1 MTLAHVRDLVA
12 NRIGSVAVGVLA
24 LVLVWTHCAAG
35 QSNEDAFLDGLRF
48 RRLFSLAELHCAEQL
63 RDPNLEPRDRVG
75 LVIELIRTYAE
86 HATQSPPNERGDR
99 WAMARKTAED
109 FLQQHRDNPRRLLVQ
124 VQDALTAL
132 AQGELARMEAEVA
145 TQPDEALAR
154 ARDTIREAANLL
166 EKTNKQL
173 DQPAPGEGVTGDAL
187 TANERFSLQNH
198 VQFQLARAYRNRA
211 LCYPQGSD
219 DRIAA
224 LNMAIEKL
232 NNALRRLG
240 TGDPL
245 IWKTHLDLAICFRL
259 LGNPGQANQALAT
272 TSVPSAPRNVRLR
285 SAAERA
291 RLELATGKA
300 EKAMKDLDGQRQL
313 LGATSAE
320 MDFVQLE
327 AFISLWKQAVARM
340 DESQAELWQQKAT
353 ATVAYLESNHGPY
366 WGRLG
371 ELELLRAAGKT
382 IGGGNVEILQRTADN
397 LYRRGQLEEAIATYE
412 KAASQATNLG
422 QTGSAFDLLFKAA
435 LVEQKAKEHHKAGQR
450 LRQLSLSMKSQP
462 KSAEAHLLAGW
473 NMAQATRAAPEL
485 LSEYAE
491 TLEEHIEQWPKDAT
505 SHTARMWLGR
515 VREREQDWKA
525 AVAAYQSVAPA
536 HKDFTEAVSATGRCW
551 LQWLQQQQ
559 AAGQPTKAAAEAA
572 AQYFESLVVG
582 PEKKWPERWTPAQR
596 AAALL
601 AAQLRLDFAE
611 DSFATAETMLSAALH
626 YCVDAPDAWQATA
639 QSMLVVALAGQPG
652 KRQEA
657 RRLLE
662 KLGGGSKDRLLDLIS
677 SLSTLARQAAPQ
689 MRGELA
695 VLQLAALAKLEEDD
709 VLLDESMRIRIPQV
723 KAEAL
728 AASGRIDEA
737 LALYRSLVRQYP
749 NNRAIHFDMA
759 QLLLD
764 GDSKSASQQ
773 ALDEWARIAKRCRRG
788 TDEWYRA
795 KYSIA
800 LAYCKLGNRTEAV
813 KRIRYWKATS
823 DIDQSD
829 WKVRFD
835 KLLAKCEG

>member
-1 MTLAHVRDLVA
+1 
-12 NRIGSVAVGVLA
+12 
-24 LVLVWTHCAAG
+24 
-35 QSNEDAFLDGLRF
+35 
-48 RRLFSLAELHCAEQL
+48 
-63 RDPNLEPRDRVG
+63 
-75 LVIELIRTYAE
+75 
-86 HATQSPPNERGDR
+86 
-99 WAMARKTAED
+99 
-109 FLQQHRDNPRRLLVQ
+109 
-124 VQDALTAL
+124 
-132 AQGELARMEAEVA
+132 
-145 TQPDEALAR
+145 
-154 ARDTIREAANLL
+154 
-166 EKTNKQL
+166 
-173 DQPAPGEGVTGDAL
+173 
-187 TANERFSLQNH
+187 
-198 VQFQLARAYRNRA
+198 
-211 LCYPQGSD
+211 
-219 DRIAA
+219 
-224 LNMAIEKL
+224 
-232 NNALRRLG
+232 
-240 TGDPL
+240 
-245 IWKTHLDLAICFRL
+245 
-259 LGNPGQANQALAT
+259 
-272 TSVPSAPRNVRLR
+272 
-285 SAAERA
+285 
-291 RLELATGKA
+291 
-300 EKAMKDLDGQRQL
+300 
-313 LGATSAE
+313 

-327 AFISLWKQAVARM
+327 AFLSLWKQAVAQM
-340 DESQAELWQQKAT
+340 DESQAEQWQQKAT
-353 ATVAYLESNHGPY
+353 ATVTYLESNHGPY

-382 IGGGNVEILQRTADN
+382 SGGGNVEILQRTADN
-397 LYRRGQLEEAIATYE
+397 LYRRGQLKEAIATYE
-412 KAASQATNLG
+412 KAASQANNLG
-422 QTGSAFDLLFKAA
+422 QTSSAFDLLFKAA
-435 LVEQKAKEHHKAGQR
+435 LVEQKADEHRKASQR
-450 LRQLSLSMKSQP
+450 LRQLSLSMKAQP

-473 NMAQATRAAPEL
+473 NLAQATRAAPEL

-491 TLEEHIEQWPKDAT
+491 VLEEHIDHWPKNPT

-525 AVAAYQSVAPA
+525 AVAAYQGVAA
-536 HKDFTEAVSATGRCW
+536 EHKDFTEAVSATGRCW

-559 AAGQPTKAAAEAA
+559 AAGQPTKVAAEVA

-626 YCVDAPDAWQATA
+626 YCVDASDAWQATA

-662 KLGGGSKDRLLDLIS
+662 KLGSGSTDRLLDLIS
-677 SLSTLARQAAPQ
+677 SLSTLARQATPQ

-695 VLQLAALAKLEEDD
+695 QLQLAALAKLEEGDGP
-709 VLLDESMRIRIPQV
+709 LDESTRIRIPQV

-749 NNRAIHFDMA
+749 NNREIHFDMA

-764 GDSKSASQQ
+764 GGTKSASQQ
-773 ALDEWARIAKRCRRG
+773 ALDEWSRIAKRCRRG
-788 TDEWYRA
+788 TEEWYRA

-800 LAYCKLGNRTEAV
+800 LAYYKLGKRTEAV

-829 WKVRFD
+829 WKARFD